1 MESVLELDK
10 TLHEVLD
17 LVVTE
22 TMARDLMNE
31 MYRARVVRMDLNQM
45 LLPTHGYDA
54 KAGQLKFVSHP
65 SPLPILSSDP
75 GLFKCIHGNAIR
87 NALKYGKRGGAVTTE
102 VSYNAETE
110 EFEMTVTNLPGPG
123 HEKLV
128 KLGDKANDLV
138 FAKGTRL
145 HTDTDSI
152 VGKVSRQ
159 FSAGDGTWITR
170 KCATILKGAVN
181 IKFEEERTVF
191 TFRARVKPGEVAPD
205 DSFQVPSDVWGIG
218 IDDSKIQRKLL
229 QRILLH
235 LGVEEDRQIILGA
248 DNDEISGFVDL
259 VVKFTRDHPDNRL
272 LLLVD
277 ENLELDG
284 PSEHNI
290 VSGSECV
297 RQIRSALN
305 PPEEKRLLAVV
316 RSANDSPTDVAVY
329 HARAHA
335 YLAKVPLRAA
345 GVRESFA
352 PLWEARFAS
361 LDDSERSGF
370 VSRVASIEDIKDLLL
385 ISPMELMVELETI
398 DALCVGGDGDA
409 TWPKLWERL
418 HQLKGD
424 LMSVSVSGL
433 KSPAS
438 TINMIEA
445 LRGAKRPVDFTNKW
459 VEIRSSV
466 IALIINNED

>member
-1 MESVLELDK
+1 M
-10 TLHEVLD
+10 
-17 LVVTE
+17 
-22 TMARDLMNE
+22 
-31 MYRARVVRMDLNQM
+31 
-45 LLPTHGYDA
+45 G
-54 KAGQLKFVSHP
+54 
-65 SPLPILSSDP
+65 
-75 GLFKCIHGNAIR
+75 
-87 NALKYGKRGGAVTTE
+87 
-102 VSYNAETE
+102 
-110 EFEMTVTNLPGPG
+110 
-123 HEKLV
+123 
-128 KLGDKANDLV
+128 
-138 FAKGTRL
+138 
-145 HTDTDSI
+145 
-152 VGKVSRQ
+152 
-159 FSAGDGTWITR
+159 
-170 KCATILKGAVN
+170 N

-191 TFRARVKPGEVAPD
+191 TFRARVKLGEVAPD

-235 LGVEEDRQIILGA
+235 LGVE
-248 DNDEISGFVDL
+248 
-259 VVKFTRDHPDNRL
+259 
-272 LLLVD
+272 

-316 RSANDSPTDVAVY
+316 RSANDSPTDVAMY